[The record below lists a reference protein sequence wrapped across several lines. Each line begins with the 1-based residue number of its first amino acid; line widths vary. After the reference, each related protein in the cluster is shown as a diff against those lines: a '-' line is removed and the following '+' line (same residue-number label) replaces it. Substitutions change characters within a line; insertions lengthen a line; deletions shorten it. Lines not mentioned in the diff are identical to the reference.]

1 MPRPFTPMTRKR
13 GFTLV
18 ELMIVVAIIGVMA
31 ALAVVGY
38 RRYINA
44 AGTGEAKS
52 MIQGIRAGEEIYR
65 TEMLVYL
72 GPSTGL
78 DDYYPQLDKQPNDKK
93 WNWAQPTDSRY
104 TDANKG
110 WQLLNVASDAPVRF
124 GYSAVAG
131 LGPPAAGPVG
141 FTAAPQLATPAAGA
155 PWFVVQ
161 AYNKRGNSAPVIL
174 VSSSMSGEIF
184 VENEGN

>member
-1 MPRPFTPMTRKR
+1 MLKEMHK

-18 ELMIVVAIIGVMA
+18 ELMIVVAIVGIMA

-38 RRYINA
+38 RNYINA

-52 MIQGIRAGEEIYR
+52 MIQGIRAGEEAYR
-65 TEMLVYL
+65 SEMLVYL
-72 GPSTGL
+72 GPSANL
-78 DDYYPQLDKQPNDKK
+78 EDYYPQIDKLPKDKK
-93 WNWAQPTDSRY
+93 WNWVQPGDARY

-124 GYSAVAG
+124 GYSVVAG
-131 LGPPAAGPVG
+131 IGAPAAAPMG
-141 FTAAPQLATPAAGA
+141 FTAPPTLATPGDGA

-161 AYNKRGNSAPVIL
+161 AYNKRGTSPPVIL

-184 VENEGN
+184 IENEGN